1 MGITRRRTAS
11 HPRAY
16 LFRGTLHFRPTQG
29 NLVKIP
35 TYACLWSFGRK
46 SLGQVTPRKGKFRPK
61 IEASPRSSGETS
73 LLFTAF
79 KQTPPTFFSLPV
91 AFRPSSEW
99 SERPQYHHRRPLPSA
114 ENNPRSSSRP
124 GMPCAPAQTN
134 TQDPTQGTED
144 TTRLLAGRG

>member
-16 LFRGTLHFRPTQG
+16 LFRGTLHFRPTHG

-46 SLGQVTPRKGKFRPK
+46 SIRQVTPKGISRPK

-73 LLFTAF
+73 FFFAVS

-124 GMPCAPAQTN
+124 GMPCAPAQTD
-134 TQDPTQGTED
+134 TQDPAQGAED
-144 TTRLLAGRG
+144 TGRLLAGRG